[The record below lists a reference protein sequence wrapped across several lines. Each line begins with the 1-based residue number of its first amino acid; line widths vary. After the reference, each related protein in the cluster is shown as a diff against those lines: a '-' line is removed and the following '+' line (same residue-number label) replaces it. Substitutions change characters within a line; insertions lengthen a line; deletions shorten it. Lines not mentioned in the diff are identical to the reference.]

1 MAAVQNLVGKWSPKA
16 LLCLQR
22 PSSTTPGDRGLALR
36 APKRHR
42 MIHFHGRG
50 DVDIN
55 TPRQTQGVLGTTQR
69 RMLGEEGSGR

>member
-16 LLCLQR
+16 LLCLQH
-22 PSSTTPGDRGLALR
+22 PSSTTPGDSPLR
-36 APKRHR
+36 APKKHR

-50 DVDIN
+50 DVNIN